1 MSYHVD
7 EIRKQFPILD
17 EKINGKPLIYLDN
30 AATTQK
36 PLPVIEKINYMYR
49 SCNANVHRGV
59 HYLSNKATDE
69 MEAARRKVQQFVN
82 AASEAEIVFTRG
94 TTEAVNLVAACFS
107 EAFLGEGDE
116 IIVSEMEHHS
126 NLVPWQMACQKKNA
140 RLVMLPFDDSGE
152 LCTEQLSS
160 LMNSRTRLIALTHV
174 SNALGSINPVKAIIE
189 AAHARNI
196 AVLIDGAQA
205 VQHLPVDVQDLDCDF
220 YVFSGHK
227 MYGPT
232 GIGVLYGKREWLDKL
247 PPYQGGGEMISR
259 VSFQKSE
266 YNELPFKFEAGT
278 PDYVGIAALG
288 AAIDFL
294 NEVGINHMARHEE
307 ELLSYTMQLLAPL
320 ESLRFIGTARQKCSV
335 VSFLAGKSHPYDVGV
350 LLDQLGI
357 AVRTGTHC
365 AETVM
370 QHFAI
375 PGTARISLGMYNTAD
390 EIETLARGLARVVKM
405 L

>member
-82 AASEAEIVFTRG
+82 AGSEAEIVFTRG

-140 RLVMLPFDDSGE
+140 SLVMLPFDDSGE

-189 AAHARNI
+189 AAHSRNI

-205 VQHLPVDVQDLDCDF
+205 VQHLPVDVRDLNCDF

-278 PDYVGIAALG
+278 PDYVGIVALG

-294 NEVGINHMARHEE
+294 NQVGIKHIAQHEE
-307 ELLSYTMQLLAPL
+307 ELLHYTMQLLEPL
-320 ESLRFIGTARQKCSV
+320 DTLRFIGTARQKCSV
-335 VSFLAGKSHPYDVGV
+335 ISFLAGKSHPYDVGV

-375 PGTARISLGMYNTAD
+375 PGTARISFGLYNTAD
-390 EIETLARGLARVVKM
+390 EVETLARGLVRVVKM

>member
-82 AASEAEIVFTRG
+82 AGSEAEIVFTRG

-205 VQHLPVDVQDLDCDF
+205 VQHLPVDVRDLDCDF

-294 NEVGINHMARHEE
+294 NEVGINHIARHEE

-320 ESLRFIGTARQKCSV
+320 DTLRFIGTARQKCSV
-335 VSFLAGKSHPYDVGV
+335 ISFLAGKSHPYDVGV

-375 PGTARISLGMYNTAD
+375 PGTARISFGLYNTAD
-390 EIETLARGLARVVKM
+390 EVETLVRGLTRVVKM

>member
-36 PLPVIEKINYMYR
+36 PLQVIEKINFMYR

-69 MEAARRKVQQFVN
+69 MEAARRKVQQYVN
-82 AASEAEIVFTRG
+82 AASEAEIIFTRG

-126 NLVPWQMACQKKNA
+126 NLVPWQMACQKKKA
-140 RLVMLPFDDSGE
+140 CLVKLPMNDTGE
-152 LCTEQLSS
+152 LEISELDALITT
-160 LMNSRTRLIALTHV
+160 RTKLIAVTQV
-174 SNALGSINPVKAIIE
+174 SNALGTINPVKRIIE
-189 AAHARNI
+189 MAHASNI
-196 AVLIDGAQA
+196 PVLIDGAQA

-294 NEVGINHMARHEE
+294 NEVGINHIARHEE

>member
-82 AASEAEIVFTRG
+82 AGSETEIVFTRG

-189 AAHARNI
+189 AAHSRNI

-205 VQHLPVDVQDLDCDF
+205 VQHLPVDVRDLDCDF

-294 NEVGINHMARHEE
+294 NQVGIKHIAQHEE
-307 ELLSYTMQLLAPL
+307 ELLRYTMQLLEPL
-320 ESLRFIGTARQKCSV
+320 DTLRFIGTARQKCSV
-335 VSFLAGKSHPYDVGV
+335 ISFLAGKSHPYDVGV

-375 PGTARISLGMYNTAD
+375 PGTARISFGLYNTAD
-390 EIETLARGLARVVKM
+390 EVETLARGLTRVVKM

>member
-82 AASEAEIVFTRG
+82 AGSETEIVFTRG

-126 NLVPWQMACQKKNA
+126 NLVPWQMACQNKNA

-189 AAHARNI
+189 AAHSRNI

-205 VQHLPVDVQDLDCDF
+205 VQHLPVDVRDLDCDF

-294 NEVGINHMARHEE
+294 NQVGINHIAQHEE
-307 ELLSYTMQLLAPL
+307 ELLRYTMQLLEPL
-320 ESLRFIGTARQKCSV
+320 DTLRFIGTARQKCSV
-335 VSFLAGKSHPYDVGV
+335 ISFLAGKSHPYDVGV

-375 PGTARISLGMYNTAD
+375 PGTARISFGLYNTAD
-390 EIETLARGLARVVKM
+390 EVETLARGLTRVVKM